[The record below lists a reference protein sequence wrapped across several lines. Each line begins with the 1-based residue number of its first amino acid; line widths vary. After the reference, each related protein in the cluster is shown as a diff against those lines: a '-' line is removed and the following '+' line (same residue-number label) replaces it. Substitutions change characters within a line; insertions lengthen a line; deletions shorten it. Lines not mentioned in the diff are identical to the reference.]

1 MAQGR
6 AADPTRLRYER
17 LSALSRTLGG
27 PGTLTSLLRQVIA
40 AARDLTRSEAAFV
53 LKLDEGARTL
63 SLLAAPPGHRPTPSG
78 APIMLDQSA
87 AGRAIMERR
96 PILLSE
102 TSAEADPL
110 GKDDLA
116 LTANTRSVLAV
127 PLMVRGNPLGA
138 LLATNKSG
146 SDYTG
151 EDSAILE
158 ILAAPTALA
167 LENTGLERRLDLSS
181 TAYADLDRLKTD
193 FIAITS
199 HELRTPLGLILGHA
213 TFLRELLGPQYRE
226 QLEVIIKNASRLKE
240 IVENL
245 ANMDNFKTGGA
256 RLHLQPF
263 ALQDLLDEVLD
274 SYADSAN
281 KRSIDLRTE
290 SGPRDLIVQA
300 DRTKITIALGNLIR
314 NALAF
319 TDAGGHVL
327 VKCESLQ
334 QFAKVSVVDDGV
346 GIPAKDLPR
355 VFDRFFQ
362 VESHLTRHHS
372 GMGLGL
378 SVAKAM
384 IELHGGRI
392 WVESTEGK
400 GSSFSFLL
408 PCQPLEFGTTGNPSA

>member
-1 MAQGR
+1 
-6 AADPTRLRYER
+6 
-17 LSALSRTLGG
+17 
-27 PGTLTSLLRQVIA
+27 LLRQVIA
-40 AARDLTRSEAAFV
+40 AARDLTGSEAAFV
-53 LKLDEGARTL
+53 LKLDEGSRTL
-63 SLLAAPPGHRPTPSG
+63 SLLAAPPGHKPTPSG

-87 AGRAIMERR
+87 AGHAITERR
-96 PILLSE
+96 PILLSQ
-102 TSAEADPL
+102 TEADVDPL
-110 GKDDLA
+110 GEEDLA
-116 LTANTRSVLAV
+116 LSANTRSVLAV
-127 PLMVRGNPLGA
+127 PLMVRGNALGA
-138 LLATNKSG
+138 LLAINKSG
-146 SDYTG
+146 PHYTG

-158 ILAAPTALA
+158 ILAAPTAMA
-167 LENTGLERRLDLSS
+167 LENTALQRRLELSS
-181 TAYADLDRLKTD
+181 TAFADLDRLKTD

-213 TFLRELLGPQYRE
+213 TFLRELLDPPYRE

-240 IVENL
+240 IVESL

-256 RLHLQPF
+256 RLHLQQF
-263 ALQDLLDEVLD
+263 ALQDLVDEVLD
-274 SYADSAN
+274 SYADTAA
-281 KRSIDLRTE
+281 KRSVDLRAE
-290 SGPRDLIVQA
+290 SGSRGLIVEA

-334 QFAKVSVVDDGV
+334 QFAKVSVIDDGV
-346 GIPAKDLPR
+346 GIPASDLPR

-384 IELHGGRI
+384 IEMHGGRI

-400 GSSFSFLL
+400 GSDFSFLL
-408 PCQPLEFGTTGNPSA
+408 PCKPLEFGATGDLPA